1 MSINEKALELHEKLN
16 GKIEISNK
24 MAVKSLEELALLYSP
39 GVAAPC
45 LEIEK
50 HPEKVYDYTIKNN
63 TVLVISDGSAVL
75 GLGNIKADA
84 AIPVMEG
91 KAMLFKAFA
100 NIDAFPIT
108 LATQDLREIVQTIKN
123 IAPIAGGI
131 NLEDFSAP
139 RCFDI
144 EKILIDELDIPV
156 MHDDQHGTAVVTT
169 AALLNALKIVKK
181 DRDAKI
187 FINGMGSAGIAI
199 TKMLVNFSF
208 HNFVLADKNGVI
220 FEGEI
225 KINELDDLA
234 DMLLLR
240 KENPPLKSLKEGL
253 KDCDVFIG
261 VSAANILGE
270 AELKQMQENP
280 IIFAMA
286 NPNPEVTYELASANG
301 VAVYA
306 SGRSDY
312 PNQVNNVLAFPGI
325 FRGALDIRAK
335 KITEKMKMAAVEALV
350 NLVSKEE
357 LEQGQIIPSPLNPNV
372 VKAVASNVAKAW
384 LEEDNK

>member
-1 MSINEKALELHEKLN
+1 MSLNEKALEIHKKLN

-50 HPEKVYDYTIKNN
+50 DPEKAYEYTMKSN
-63 TVLVISDGSAVL
+63 TVLVVSDGSAVL

-91 KAMLFKAFA
+91 KAMLFKEFA
-100 NIDAFPIT
+100 NIDAFPIC

-144 EKILIDELDIPV
+144 ERILVDELDIPV
-156 MHDDQHGTAVVTT
+156 MHDDQHGTAIVTT
-169 AALLNALKIVKK
+169 AALLNALKIVNKS
-181 DRDAKI
+181 RDAKI

-199 TKMLVNFSF
+199 TKMLVNFNF
-208 HNFVLADKNGVI
+208 HNFVLADKFGVI

-225 KINELDDLA
+225 RINEVEGLA
-234 DMLLLR
+234 DNILPR
-240 KENPPLKSLKEGL
+240 KDKPALKTMKEGL

-286 NPNPEVTYELASANG
+286 NPNPEVTYELAKANG
-301 VAVYA
+301 VAIYA

-312 PNQVNNVLAFPGI
+312 PNQVNNVLAFPGV
-325 FRGALDIRAK
+325 FRGALDVRAK

-350 NLVSKEE
+350 SLVSKEE
-357 LEQGQIIPSPLNPNV
+357 LENGQIIPTPLNPEV
-372 VKAVASNVAKAW
+372 VKKVASNVAKAW
-384 LEEDNK
+384 LEENK